1 MSPDSSTSN
10 ETAVLV
16 TPPATRRRRA
26 WILPVA
32 VLVIAA
38 LVAGIWYAWPKSADT
53 PGGPGAAT
61 GSGDGGGK
69 GGRGDPASR
78 PQPVVAAQA
87 RQGSID
93 VVIDALGTVTP
104 RNIVTVRSRVDG
116 QLVNI
121 AFREGQMVKAGDLL
135 AEIDPRTYQVQV
147 TQAQGQMAKDQALLA
162 NARVDLQR
170 YQTLLAQDS
179 IAKQQVDTQEALVR
193 QYQGVI
199 DADQGAVDSAKLQLS
214 FTRITAPIAGRV
226 GLRQVDPGNMIHASD
241 ANGLVVITQMQ
252 PTTVVFPVPEDNL
265 PRVMKRLQSGD
276 TIAVEA
282 LDRSQ
287 KVQLGTGKLVTADNQ
302 IDTTTG
308 TVKLKAEFANENGIL
323 FPNQFV
329 NVRMPVERR
338 DNVVLVPSAAVQRG
352 SPGTYVYLVND
363 DQTVTVTP
371 IKVGAVQG
379 ETTEVQSGL
388 RAGARVVV
396 DGADKLRDGAKIE
409 LIDPAA
415 RNAPPAAAD
424 KRGRGGAGKAARG
437 DVAGETAP
445 TPVTGNA
452 PGSTTPVPATGNAP
466 GSSTPTPVRD
476 APATDPSRA
485 KSGN

>member
-1 MSPDSSTSN
+1 MSPDSSSGN

-16 TPPATRRRRA
+16 TPPATRRRRQ
-26 WILPVA
+26 WVLPLA

-38 LVAGIWYAWPKSADT
+38 LVAGIWYAWPRAADA
-53 PGGPGAAT
+53 PGPGAGP
-61 GSGDGGGK
+61 GSGGGK

-93 VVIDALGTVTP
+93 VVLDALGTVTP

-116 QLVNI
+116 QLINI

-135 AEIDPRTYQVQV
+135 AEIDPRTYQVQL

-352 SPGTYVYLVND
+352 SPGTYVYVVND

-379 ETTEVQSGL
+379 ETTEVQNGL
-388 RAGARVVV
+388 RAGAHVVV
-396 DGADKLRDGAKIE
+396 DGADKLRDGAKVE
-409 LIDPAA
+409 LIDPNA
-415 RNAPPAAAD
+415 RNAAPAAAD
-424 KRGRGGAGKAARG
+424 KRGRGAGGKAARG
-437 DVAGETAP
+437 DVAGEAAP
-445 TPVTGNA
+445 GAASANVPGNA
-452 PGSTTPVPATGNAP
+452 TPA
-466 GSSTPTPVRD
+466 
-476 APATDPSRA
+476 APAAAGDGKRS
-485 KSGN
+485 KGGN